1 MTTKKRPA
9 AFYVCLNADKG
20 ASLAYGN
27 LGDVQGL
34 MAQRFGPIV
43 AALQVTEET
52 AQGLAV
58 AGWTVY
64 ECGAKAPRWQ
74 NDVAEE

>member
-1 MTTKKRPA
+1 MSPKKRPA

-27 LGDVQGL
+27 LGEVQTE
-34 MAQRFGPIV
+34 MTSRFGSCV

-52 AQGLAV
+52 AEGLAR
-58 AGWTVY
+58 AGFMLY
-64 ECGAKAPRWQ
+64 ECGGSTYPAANEWYK
-74 NDVAEE
+74 